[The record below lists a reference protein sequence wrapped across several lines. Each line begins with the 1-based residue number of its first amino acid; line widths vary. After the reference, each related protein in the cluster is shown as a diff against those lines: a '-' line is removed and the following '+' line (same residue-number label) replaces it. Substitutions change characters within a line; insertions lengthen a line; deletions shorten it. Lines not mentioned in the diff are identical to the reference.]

1 MMRSVRFILGRLTE
15 LDRGKE
21 NLVVGLGVL
30 GSTSQRLNSAAERTM
45 GVELQLESLL
55 SSITDADYAE
65 VALDLA
71 RSDLSLQ
78 VAQASGARLIQ
89 TSLLNFLG

>member
-1 MMRSVRFILGRLTE
+1 LI
-15 LDRGKE
+15 
-21 NLVVGLGVL
+21 GLGVL
-30 GSTSQRLNSAAERTM
+30 GSRSQRLNSAGERTLSV
-45 GVELQLESLL
+45 GLQLETFL

-65 VALDLA
+65 VALDLT